1 MRVSY
6 QHANPSRGNESV
18 LVRFHE
24 ERGQGQTN
32 CVLVD
37 AGDGVNVGDL
47 LGEDEYLDAICL
59 THAHLDHYGSLVEN
73 HRHSAS
79 IYASPDTAAMLETV
93 LGEGT
98 RNYDVGDPDAALD
111 NLLGIDDWRKV
122 TANVAVRPV
131 PAGHAPGAAGFLI
144 RFEDGASTHH
154 ALATGDFT
162 RRRAGGYPGFTT
174 DLPDVGAV
182 FLTGAT
188 NDRFEREFTASVGKI
203 VARAREGSSVLVA
216 ASGLTGVQYAYL
228 LGHLGERIDDPVAV
242 TLVGQAAKLA
252 ADLGYD
258 VPNVECV
265 PAFEDPTELLAP
277 GTVTIA
283 GPEVPR
289 ERSAGR
295 LFGVIE
301 DDPGATLVQVT
312 GGATT
317 PVDSAGCTV
326 ADYVVSNHPTDDTV
340 DEVVEALS
348 PFQIVVIHTSGSNA
362 NRYKEE
368 YGDSGFVWI
377 TNKERRERVLYENGD
392 WVSPDWIEEG
402 SRRDRQIR
410 MRHRQSSDRQSET
423 EGSFPALDRADDADL
438 AAEGL
443 DLEDVRERLYLPDEP
458 ETTTEG
464 TAERDAGADPASETA
479 RTTGADTAETPSADE
494 PVAVDGATTQAAGE
508 PTLSTVLSRL
518 DDIEAAVSGERVQA
532 RVIDAGD
539 DVTLLRLPDGV
550 DLPHGREVEIALSI
564 DPALVDGRNGVSEG
578 ESREDVTGDRDD

>member
-1 MRVSY
+1 M
-6 QHANPSRGNESV
+6 
-18 LVRFHE
+18 
-24 ERGQGQTN
+24 
-32 CVLVD
+32 
-37 AGDGVNVGDL
+37 
-47 LGEDEYLDAICL
+47 
-59 THAHLDHYGSLVEN
+59 
-73 HRHSAS
+73 
-79 IYASPDTAAMLETV
+79 
-93 LGEGT
+93 
-98 RNYDVGDPDAALD
+98 
-111 NLLGIDDWRKV
+111 
-122 TANVAVRPV
+122 
-131 PAGHAPGAAGFLI
+131 
-144 RFEDGASTHH
+144 
-154 ALATGDFT
+154 
-162 RRRAGGYPGFTT
+162 
-174 DLPDVGAV
+174 
-182 FLTGAT
+182 
-188 NDRFEREFTASVGKI
+188 
-203 VARAREGSSVLVA
+203 
-216 ASGLTGVQYAYL
+216 
-228 LGHLGERIDDPVAV
+228 
-242 TLVGQAAKLA
+242 
-252 ADLGYD
+252 
-258 VPNVECV
+258 
-265 PAFEDPTELLAP
+265 
-277 GTVTIA
+277 
-283 GPEVPR
+283 
-289 ERSAGR
+289 
-295 LFGVIE
+295 
-301 DDPGATLVQVT
+301 
-312 GGATT
+312 
-317 PVDSAGCTV
+317 
-326 ADYVVSNHPTDDTV
+326 VSNHPTDDTV

-464 TAERDAGADPASETA
+464 TAERDAGADPAFEAA